1 MPEVH
6 ALRRHRARHV
16 IAAGAL
22 RGIVLHFHEVEG
34 HYAIWRVHEMKRTI
48 DWRGML
54 RAALKAVWPF
64 VAGAAGGLFS
74 GCSIFGSGVGAT
86 VG

>member
-1 MPEVH
+1 
-6 ALRRHRARHV
+6 
-16 IAAGAL
+16 
-22 RGIVLHFHEVEG
+22 
-34 HYAIWRVHEMKRTI
+34 MKLNI

-54 RAALKAVWPF
+54 KAALKAVWPF

>member
-1 MPEVH
+1 MEFIQSFNNE
-6 ALRRHRARHV
+6 RK
-16 IAAGAL
+16 GN
-22 RGIVLHFHEVEG
+22 
-34 HYAIWRVHEMKRTI
+34 EMKLNI

>member
-1 MPEVH
+1 
-6 ALRRHRARHV
+6 
-16 IAAGAL
+16 
-22 RGIVLHFHEVEG
+22 
-34 HYAIWRVHEMKRTI
+34 MKPTI
-48 DWRGML
+48 DWRGMQK
-54 RAALKAVWPF
+54 AVLKAVWSF